1 VRLHKVRKA
10 HDKDVLNVLDVEQT
24 VQKIALRFHAVTK
37 GRGRLVVLL
46 LHRNDVLVGVFHS
59 CVCRVLRKE
68 PVDGISVCMD
78 GIALTSERAV
88 ERAGEGHLGVSGLS
102 EDHERKE
109 LTVRQP
115 SRFARAAE
123 CRQEREDAQGQ
134 GSRER
139 LLTVERSVQT
149 FVETVRP
156 LCLFRRV
163 RQLTS
168 NEEVRPVVQE
178 VLGADGSP

>member
-1 VRLHKVRKA
+1 
-10 HDKDVLNVLDVEQT
+10 
-24 VQKIALRFHAVTK
+24 
-37 GRGRLVVLL
+37 
-46 LHRNDVLVGVFHS
+46 
-59 CVCRVLRKE
+59 
-68 PVDGISVCMD
+68 M
-78 GIALTSERAV
+78 
-88 ERAGEGHLGVSGLS
+88 
-102 EDHERKE
+102 
-109 LTVRQP
+109 RQP

-168 NEEVRPVVQE
+168 NEEARPVVQE